1 MPTPA
6 ATRTQRRRTIVQLI
20 RSFAIKNQAEL
31 LELLEEDGVV
41 VNQGT
46 LSRDLR
52 DLGVVKGRDG
62 YALPGT
68 GTTVSPPAN
77 GLGQAVRQWLIEAI
91 PVQNQV
97 LLKTPIGGAS
107 PLALAID
114 GAELDTVLGTI
125 AGDDT
130 VLVICKSAG
139 KSKSLARQ
147 FEEMVS

>member
-1 MPTPA
+1 MLPRA
-6 ATRTQRRRTIVQLI
+6 SKAQRRRTILQLI
-20 RSFAIKNQAEL
+20 RSHTIRSQAEL
-31 LELLEEDGVV
+31 RQLLQAAGLG

-52 DLGVVKGRDG
+52 NLGVVKGPAG
-62 YALPGT
+62 YGLPGAT
-68 GTTVSPPAN
+68 PAFPPGN

-91 PVQNQV
+91 PVQHQV

-114 GAELDTVLGTI
+114 RAALDSVLGTI

-130 VLVICKSAG
+130 VLVICQSPG
-139 KSKSLARQ
+139 KSRSLARQ
-147 FEEMVS
+147 FEEMAS

>member
-1 MPTPA
+1 MPTRA
-6 ATRTQRRRTIVQLI
+6 SKAQRRRIILQLI
-20 RSFAIKNQAEL
+20 RSYAIQSQAEL
-31 LELLEEDGVV
+31 QELLQEDGLV

-52 DLGVVKGRDG
+52 DLGVVKGPAG

-68 GTTVSPPAN
+68 RAAGPPAN

-91 PVQNQV
+91 PVQHQV
-97 LLKTPIGGAS
+97 LLKTPMGGAS

-114 GAELDTVLGTI
+114 GAELDSVLGTI

-130 VLVICKSAG
+130 VLVICKTPG
-139 KSKSLARQ
+139 KSKSLAEQ
-147 FEEMVS
+147 LAGMVS